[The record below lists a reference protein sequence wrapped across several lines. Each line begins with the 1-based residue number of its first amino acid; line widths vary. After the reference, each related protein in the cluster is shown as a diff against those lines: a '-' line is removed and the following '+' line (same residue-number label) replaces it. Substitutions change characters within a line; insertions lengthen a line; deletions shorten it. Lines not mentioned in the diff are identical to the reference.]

1 MSHSTFY
8 YQPICQDT
16 GPTVNPTPRSW
27 QLAPE
32 LELWIHQESQIQR
45 PIQNIVSPRSTNHPL
60 PSLNMASPDAQYRPK
75 DAVGAG
81 VTGTM
86 ITGTAGL
93 AVSAIQNTLSKSNV
107 GAWGVFTKTGG
118 TIAVFGR
125 TSRVESNG
133 IWARGLIVD

>member
-1 MSHSTFY
+1 
-8 YQPICQDT
+8 
-16 GPTVNPTPRSW
+16 
-27 QLAPE
+27 
-32 LELWIHQESQIQR
+32 
-45 PIQNIVSPRSTNHPL
+45 
-60 PSLNMASPDAQYRPK
+60 MASPDAQYRPK